1 MQFFP
6 SNLTIY
12 IFNATNTEYYLK
24 MRWSLLLSSLFSWGT
39 TAQILAT
46 PQSTTFNSSF
56 AFSQSLIEEAN
67 FTDDDALNLENI
79 INYERSQYAGGPT
92 NEDDFYTLPTE
103 FPNSRHLTPGAVIKV
118 EDFTD
123 ITNYTLSPN
132 LAMSRFVYTTK
143 NLNGTSIPASAFIL
157 WPFSPRSF
165 PTLNPPNAVPVVVW
179 NHMTSGFFGPAA
191 PSKHRSLWAGDS
203 APFALALEGYAVVA
217 PDYAGLGVTRDFQGD
232 FIPHQYIALP
242 ASANDAIYAFRA
254 AKSIYPHKL
263 SDTFVVMGQSQGG
276 GVAWA
281 TSELLSNNNNASLAA
296 GHLGTVAVSP
306 TTSVFNASATYIGPF
321 IGVGIASVFPTFQLE
336 DWLTPFGVNRTNAY
350 KTVQGGLATAFGFF
364 TGNIARADMTETWYA
379 KAYAKLVNMGSKQ
392 ITKPMLVIQGTADAF
407 VLYNVTSQT
416 VAEACR
422 NFPASKISYLVSNG
436 TGHVPTLYASR
447 HIWLR
452 WIEDRFRGV
461 ELPPAECGH
470 QQVLESYLPI
480 ERYQATWNSFP
491 QWAGGAQYSYEVPLQ
506 L

>member
-1 MQFFP
+1 
-6 SNLTIY
+6 
-12 IFNATNTEYYLK
+12 
-24 MRWSLLLSSLFSWGT
+24 MRSPFLLSSLFSWGT
-39 TAQILAT
+39 IAQILAN

-56 AFSQSLIEEAN
+56 AIPQSLIQEAN
-67 FTDDDALNLENI
+67 FTSEDAFNLNNI
-79 INYERSQYAGGPT
+79 INYETSQYAGGPA
-92 NEDDFYTLPTE
+92 NEDDFYNLPME
-103 FPNSRHLTPGAVIKV
+103 FPDTRHLTPGAVIKA

-165 PTLNPPNAVPVVVW
+165 PALNPPKAAPVVVW

-191 PSKHRSLWAGDS
+191 PSKYRSLWAGDS
-203 APFALALEGYAVVA
+203 APFALALNGYVVVA
-217 PDYAGLGVTRDFQGD
+217 PDYAGLGVTRDFQGN

-242 ASANDAIYAFRA
+242 ASANDAIYAFKA
-254 AKSIYPHKL
+254 ARSIYWEKL

-281 TSELLSNNNNASLAA
+281 TSELLFNNASLGA

-306 TTSVFNASATYIGPF
+306 TTSVFNASETYIAPF
-321 IGVGIASVFPTFQLE
+321 IGLGIASVFPTFQLE
-336 DWLTPFGVNRTNAY
+336 DWLTPFGVNRTNVY
-350 KTVQGGLATAFGFF
+350 KTVQGGLASAFGFF
-364 TGNIARADMTETWYA
+364 TGDIARPNMTETWYA
-379 KAYAKLVNMGSKQ
+379 KAYAKLVNIGRKP
-392 ITKPMLVIQGTADAF
+392 ITKPLLVIQGTADAF
-407 VLYNVTSQT
+407 VAHNVTSQT
-416 VAEACR
+416 VAEACQ
-422 NFPASKISYLVSNG
+422 NFPTSKISYLVFNG
-436 TGHVPTLYASR
+436 TGHVPTLDASR

-452 WIEDRFRGV
+452 WIEERFRGI

-470 QQVLESYLPI
+470 QQTLESYLPL
-480 ERYQATWNSFP
+480 ERYQATWNSFS

>member
-1 MQFFP
+1 
-6 SNLTIY
+6 
-12 IFNATNTEYYLK
+12 
-24 MRWSLLLSSLFSWGT
+24 MRSCLLLSFLFSWGT
-39 TAQILAT
+39 AAQILAT
-46 PQSTTFNSSF
+46 PQSTKFNSSF
-56 AFSQSLIEEAN
+56 AFTQSLIQQAN
-67 FTDDDALNLENI
+67 FTNEDALNLNNI
-79 INYERSQYAGGPT
+79 INYEKSQYAGGPT
-92 NEDDFYTLPTE
+92 NEDEFYTLPTE
-103 FPNSRHLTPGAVIKV
+103 FPDTQHLRPGAIIKV

-132 LAMSRFVYTTK
+132 LAMSRFLYTTK

-165 PTLNPPNAVPVVVW
+165 PILNPPNAAPVVIW

-203 APFALALEGYAVVA
+203 APFALALDGYAVVA
-217 PDYAGLGVTRDFQGD
+217 PDYAGLGVTRDFQGN

-242 ASANDAIYAFRA
+242 ASANDAIYAFKA
-254 AKSIYPHKL
+254 ARSIYSDKL

-281 TSELLSNNNNASLAA
+281 TSELLGNNASLAT

-306 TTSVFNASATYIGPF
+306 TTNVFNASETYIGPF

-336 DWLTPFGVNRTNAY
+336 DWLTPFGVNRTQAFQ
-350 KTVQGGLATAFGFF
+350 TVQGGLASAFGFF
-364 TGNIARADMTETWYA
+364 TGNIAKPNMTETWYA
-379 KAYAKLVNMGSKQ
+379 KAYAKLVNMGNKQ

-407 VLYNVTSQT
+407 VAYNITSQT
-416 VAEACR
+416 VAEACQ

-436 TGHVPTLYASR
+436 TGHVPTLDASR
-447 HIWLR
+447 RIWLG
-452 WIEDRFRGV
+452 WIEKRFRGTD
-461 ELPPAECGH
+461 LPPTACGH
-470 QQVLESYLPI
+470 QQILNSYLPI
-480 ERYQATWNSFP
+480 EQYQATWNSFP
-491 QWAGGAQYSYEVPLQ
+491 QWAGDAQYSYEVPLQ